1 MASEKVNLSEMTEE
15 QLETQV
21 SAAQTDLQKM
31 KFEKAIRGIADNS
44 VFKKTRQTI
53 ARSLTELRKRDMAEY
68 TAEDLENRSLIR
80 ARRARL
86 KKA

>member
-1 MASEKVNLSEMTEE
+1 MASEKINLSEMTED
-15 QLETQV
+15 QLDTQV
-21 SAAQTDLQKM
+21 TASQSDLQKM
-31 KFEKAIRGIADNS
+31 KFEKAIRGIANNS

-53 ARSLTELRKRDMAEY
+53 ARSLTELRKREMAEY
-68 TAEDLENRSLIR
+68 TPEDLENRSLIR